1 MRLFKPT
8 IGQRLAFSYGTVV
21 VLLMIVAIFG
31 IEKLSNLSTITS
43 VALKE
48 KYPTTIIV
56 NQISND
62 LGTIA
67 RAMRNILIF
76 NDETQLQIQLGE
88 INRAKLDM
96 AKAQEQIKLVQLD
109 PESTS
114 LLAQI
119 RIIHS
124 AYIVNQEEFIQ
135 LVGEHKMGEARNLLL
150 VDINGYQDDYFAL
163 LDKLRQNQN
172 DLMKQ
177 ASNQVEAT
185 YSAARY
191 LMILISLFAAAL
203 SVVITI
209 VITRFLLRKL
219 GGEPDYAA
227 SVAKKI
233 ALGDLTSGIQL
244 ASNDHNSLLY
254 SMSEMRDSLIE
265 RTNALQNT
273 NRELA
278 KTIETL
284 NQAQTDLIIHEK
296 LAALGSLVAGV
307 AHELNTPIG
316 NGIMA
321 ASSVIEI
328 TKNFDAR
335 SEKGVTRSSMQK
347 FLADM
352 REATDILSRNLDRAG
367 GLISSFKQ
375 VAIDRTTSH
384 SRQFVLVDVVEEI
397 LITLR
402 PVIKKLPYQI
412 KLDISK
418 KIVMHSYPGP
428 LGQVLTNL
436 VNNAII
442 HAFDGRDAGLIT
454 ITAKLLSEQ
463 EVEIRIA
470 DDGCGIN
477 PEVIH
482 RIYDPFY
489 TTKFGSGGS
498 GLGLHISHNIVHSI
512 LGGKIAVESTLG
524 QGATFILTLP
534 VNKVD
539 PGL

>member
-76 NDETQLQIQLGE
+76 NDDTQLQIQLGE